1 MPCICC
7 CLQVEPVPSLLRGF
21 SAPVKL
27 VVEGQSDEHL
37 KLMFAH
43 DSDEF
48 NRWSAMQRLW
58 VGKRGLFRAVQ
69 RHTCSF
75 VAVWLAGLHAL
86 YMPFVWASVQLLQ
99 HVAAHVC
106 FN

>member
-1 MPCICC
+1 
-7 CLQVEPVPSLLRGF
+7 LLRGF

-48 NRWSAMQRLW
+48 NR
-58 VGKRGLFRAVQ
+58 
-69 RHTCSF
+69 
-75 VAVWLAGLHAL
+75 
-86 YMPFVWASVQLLQ
+86 
-99 HVAAHVC
+99 
-106 FN
+106 